1 VGSGEFSTG
10 LGRQRTMSMMYS
22 LGIGSRASGSTLA
35 LGSVS
40 SLGIPGMSPV
50 KSRGGRSRFVTT
62 PLAGETRRDR
72 DESDVE

>member
-40 SLGIPGMSPV
+40 SLGMPGVSPV